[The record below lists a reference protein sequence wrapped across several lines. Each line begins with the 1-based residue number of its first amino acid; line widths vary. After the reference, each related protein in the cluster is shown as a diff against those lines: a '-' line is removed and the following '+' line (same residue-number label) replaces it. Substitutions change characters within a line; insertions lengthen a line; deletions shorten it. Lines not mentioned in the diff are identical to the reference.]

1 MSGDFTFLKG
11 NIETII
17 LCSLYNRDKYGY
29 EIAKD
34 IKDRTENAYEI
45 KQPTLYSYLKRL
57 QDDGLIESYWG
68 TESNGGRRRYYMLTK
83 YGRQNCV
90 KFISEWEFQRG
101 VLSNLVDGTA
111 EVDAD
116 VTQENVTP
124 MFGRRSQR
132 RKTNAVDEALQH
144 QNDISSMLDR
154 LDGGN
159 KPTETTT
166 ADDTQQ
172 ATLEETPAPVAEETP
187 VATEPVV
194 QQVVQPVTT
203 ETVTETVATYAEEPP
218 VDEGNPI
225 PPQTSV
231 EDVRSRFEISRK

>member
-57 QDDGLIESYWG
+57 QDDGLIDSYWG

-101 VLSNLVDGTA
+101 VLSNLVDGTTDTTE
-111 EVDAD
+111 EVSQED
-116 VTQENVTP
+116 VTP
-124 MFGRRSQR
+124 LFGRRSQPFR
-132 RKTNAVDEALQH
+132 R
-144 QNDISSMLDR
+144 R
-154 LDGGN
+154 LPSRKLAADLKCTRTTLTCLSKVSIVLPQTQPGAT
-159 KPTETTT
+159 KPPLTTT
-166 ADDTQQ
+166 ST
-172 ATLEETPAPVAEETP
+172 
-187 VATEPVV
+187 
-194 QQVVQPVTT
+194 
-203 ETVTETVATYAEEPP
+203 
-218 VDEGNPI
+218 
-225 PPQTSV
+225 
-231 EDVRSRFEISRK
+231 